1 VNEVLLALVFPEYL
15 GGFPDVVYPNNA
27 ITFPQVNIPDDWLPF
42 VESGAVHLQ
51 IIDDKFYRLWKPYH
65 FLLEWMKGRIT
76 MFEFSDVEQLRSE
89 IECGNL
95 APDKRKGYCFQLSV
109 ALELMNPPISKLWKL
124 ITHKISELKVKMSLL
139 PLTKFVC

>member
-51 IIDDKFYRLWKPYH
+51 IIDDKFYRLWKPLSL
-65 FLLEWMKGRIT
+65 FVGMDE
-76 MFEFSDVEQLRSE
+76 
-89 IECGNL
+89 
-95 APDKRKGYCFQLSV
+95 RKNNNV
-109 ALELMNPPISKLWKL
+109 
-124 ITHKISELKVKMSLL
+124 
-139 PLTKFVC
+139 